1 LLIFNKHQVLMQP
14 QQCQPHSP
22 PVKVA
27 ASILNSDLAELHS
40 ECNRMIS
47 AGSDFLHL
55 DVMDGHFVPN
65 LTFGHPVVQCLR
77 PKLPGV
83 LLEVHMMVSKPR
95 QWVQPMAS
103 AGANQYTFHL
113 EPFCQIGSTGGGSD
127 SSSPVV
133 GNVDTEACS
142 ECIRHIRENGMRVG
156 LGISPDTPVHLV
168 FPFVETVDQILVMT
182 VHPGFGGQSFM
193 SDMMPKVKSLRD
205 RYATLDIEV
214 DGGVTPDN
222 VSQCASAGANV
233 LVSGTA
239 LIKSPDPAAVVAQLK
254 SVYKS

>member
-1 LLIFNKHQVLMQP
+1 P

-65 LTFGHPVVQCLR
+65 LNIWSSCCA
-77 PKLPGV
+77 
-83 LLEVHMMVSKPR
+83 VHMMVSKPR

-127 SSSPVV
+127 SSSPAI

-142 ECIRHIRENGMRVG
+142 ECIR
-156 LGISPDTPVHLV
+156 ISERMGCEWDL
-168 FPFVETVDQILVMT
+168 DQ
-182 VHPGFGGQSFM
+182 PGHACAFDPSNDGASRLRGQSFM

-222 VSQCASAGANV
+222 VAQCASAGANV

-239 LIKSPDPAAVVAQLK
+239 LIKSPDPAAVVARLK